1 MVQCETERDL
11 DALYNDLDNV
21 RNMDEDTVRR
31 LYNTDSKSEM
41 LEVIQYEID
50 TCKFKLQEEDDDDGM
65 DYDAICMVQGLS
77 RYA

>member
-21 RNMDEDTVRR
+21 RNMDEATVRR

-41 LEVIQYEID
+41 LEVIQDEID
-50 TCKFKLQEEDDDDGM
+50 T
-65 DYDAICMVQGLS
+65 
-77 RYA
+77 